1 MEARGYT
8 RGLSAGMWAS
18 QRKLAVLELAKTA
31 IEEKQTL
38 PCVSILVI
46 KVSRSLYTVDQRRTA
61 RQQGEKSAVKT

>member
-1 MEARGYT
+1 
-8 RGLSAGMWAS
+8 MWAS

-46 KVSRSLYTVDQRRTA
+46 KVLRSLYTVDQRRTA
-61 RQQGEKSAVKT
+61 RQQGEKRVQ